1 MFATARSITLC
12 ILLTAT
18 IAACGSSPPVQYY
31 ALSTAGGVGSTAQDG
46 AATLGLG
53 PLRMPE
59 YLNRTQFVT
68 RTSGTEMQVDEFNRW
83 AEPLSPSMH
92 RIVAANVD
100 RLRDDL
106 TVIAFPH
113 DAVIRNIVDYRL
125 HGDIVRFDADNS
137 GHVVL
142 EVQWAVTS
150 VDGEPEALILPHRNR
165 YETQAS
171 RAGDPAAVVAA
182 MNNALSL
189 FSQDIADEMAPILQ
203 D

>member
-106 TVIAFPH
+106 TVIAFPY

-125 HGDIVRFDADNS
+125 HGDVVRFDADNS
-137 GHVVL
+137 GRVVL
-142 EVQWAVTS
+142 EVQ
-150 VDGEPEALILPHRNR
+150 
-165 YETQAS
+165 
-171 RAGDPAAVVAA
+171 
-182 MNNALSL
+182 
-189 FSQDIADEMAPILQ
+189 
-203 D
+203 

>member
-12 ILLTAT
+12 VLLMAT
-18 IAACGSSPPVQYY
+18 IGACGSSPPVQYY
-31 ALSTAGGVGSTAQDG
+31 ALSTAGGVGSTDQDG

-53 PLRMPE
+53 PIRMPE

-68 RTSGTEMQVDEFNRW
+68 RTSGTEIQVDEFNRW
-83 AEPLSPSMH
+83 AEPLSPSIH

-100 RLRDDL
+100 RLLDDL
-106 TVIAFPH
+106 TVIAFPY
-113 DAVIRNIVDYRL
+113 DAAIRNIVDYRL
-125 HGDIVRFDADNS
+125 HGDIMRFDADNS

-142 EVQWAVTS
+142 EVQWTVTS
-150 VDGEPEALILPHRNR
+150 VDTESLIRPHRNR

-182 MNNALSL
+182 MNNALGL
-189 FSQDIADEMAPILQ
+189 FSQDIANEMLSVLQ